1 MASESPVMGEAQQ
14 TALLCPH
21 HLATLHCSPNGSTKR
36 TSAQKAPGG
45 CRFPAQPAHQC
56 VLRGHQ
62 SGLLTALLVEPQP
75 QARPAPGA
83 PGACRPWEPGFTC
96 ETG

>member
-1 MASESPVMGEAQQ
+1 MASKSPMMGEAQQ

-21 HLATLHCSPNGSTKR
+21 HLATLHTSPNGSAKR
-36 TSAQKAPGG
+36 TSAQKA
-45 CRFPAQPAHQC
+45 QPAGQR

-62 SGLLTALLVEPQP
+62 SGLLTALLVEPQL

-83 PGACRPWEPGFTC
+83 PGACCPSGPGFT
-96 ETG
+96 

>member
-1 MASESPVMGEAQQ
+1 MASKSPVMGEAQQ

-21 HLATLHCSPNGSTKR
+21 HLPTLHSSPNSSTKP
-36 TSAQKAPGG
+36 TSAQKAPGS
-45 CRFPAQPAHQC
+45 CRFPAQPAGQR

-62 SGLLTALLVEPQP
+62 SSLLTALLVEPQP

-83 PGACRPWEPGFTC
+83 PGACRPSGPGFT
-96 ETG
+96 